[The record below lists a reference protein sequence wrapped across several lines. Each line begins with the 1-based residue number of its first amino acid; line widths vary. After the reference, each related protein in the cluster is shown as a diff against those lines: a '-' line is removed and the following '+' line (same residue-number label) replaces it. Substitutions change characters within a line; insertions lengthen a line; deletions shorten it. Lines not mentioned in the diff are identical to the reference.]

1 LLLLNQKEMAITH
14 HEAELPAAPL
24 PEGDLAADG
33 AQVVRLP
40 TEFQETATR
49 ERLVREGTDR
59 MLGHFSLLDIESQP
73 NRTGLSPEDAPP
85 HVTKAIIGQIF
96 AEGGGGMELR
106 GAESQNEPVS
116 YVFKTPNSMQAF
128 IQWLD
133 DLEEAKGIV
142 LRLYPKR
149 DSDYKKNDPF
159 EYLLHSPQ
167 GYVVFRSIVTGHSVP
182 ERAFDNLE
190 EEAGLLYEA
199 ADYMIEQRDAE
210 GWEPAI

>member
-106 GAESQNEPVS
+106 GA
-116 YVFKTPNSMQAF
+116 
-128 IQWLD
+128 